1 MNEIKTFNTIP
12 TESNALGVSE
22 DFIRK
27 ACKRGAVKHS
37 MCGRRFYVNHES
49 LVEYLNNGGDGQD

>member
-1 MNEIKTFNTIP
+1 MNDIKAFNTIP

-27 ACKRGAVKHS
+27 ACKRGAVKHT

-49 LVEYLNNGGDGQD
+49 LVEFLNNGGDGQD